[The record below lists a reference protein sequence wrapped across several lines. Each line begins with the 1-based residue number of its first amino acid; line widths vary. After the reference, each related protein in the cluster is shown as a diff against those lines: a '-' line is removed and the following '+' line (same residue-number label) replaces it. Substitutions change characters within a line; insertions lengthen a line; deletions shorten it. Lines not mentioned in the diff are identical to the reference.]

1 MQKVVTPMHEQAA
14 TEGQSIDRQLLLAFG
29 LIAGPGAKEKRERLG
44 DILRIGYTNG
54 KQLEKRLAMFR
65 ITEAEFA
72 AAMKIVEDEQ

>member
-1 MQKVVTPMHEQAA
+1 
-14 TEGQSIDRQLLLAFG
+14 
-29 LIAGPGAKEKRERLG
+29 
-44 DILRIGYTNG
+44 IGYTNG